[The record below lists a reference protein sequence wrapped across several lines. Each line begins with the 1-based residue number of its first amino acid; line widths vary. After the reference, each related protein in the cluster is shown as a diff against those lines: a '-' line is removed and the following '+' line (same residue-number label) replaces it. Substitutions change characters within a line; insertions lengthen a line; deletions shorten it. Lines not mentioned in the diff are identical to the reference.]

1 MLTSKALKI
10 LLNDLTVSE
19 IEKELAFK
27 KLGEVI
33 ANDVANTHRMT
44 REEHSDINED
54 YKAMF
59 QVLHRNNEKYLASLS
74 RD

>member
-1 MLTSKALKI
+1 MTMLTSKALKI

-44 REEHSDINED
+44 R
-54 YKAMF
+54 
-59 QVLHRNNEKYLASLS
+59 
-74 RD
+74 